1 MSYKKSNVSDLKLE
15 KIEFMIKFILK
26 LKEVIYTSKTNDRSR
41 IYNNSE
47 HIGT

>member
-1 MSYKKSNVSDLKLE
+1 MSDLKLE

-26 LKEVIYTSKTNDRSR
+26 LKEVIYTSKRNNRSR

-47 HIGT
+47 HRGT